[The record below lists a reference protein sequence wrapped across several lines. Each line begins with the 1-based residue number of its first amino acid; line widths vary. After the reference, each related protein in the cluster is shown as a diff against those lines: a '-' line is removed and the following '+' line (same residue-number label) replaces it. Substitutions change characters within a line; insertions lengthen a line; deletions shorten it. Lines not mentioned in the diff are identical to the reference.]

1 MLYDSKQHKLQV
13 LSRSRELLSQLLSV
27 MGCGEFE
34 MILRIARDLADQ
46 LIIVKDREIQDL
58 FFQTLAIIRANIYK
72 TKKSQRTI
80 FALDTIED
88 IGQVMQSV

>member
-46 LIIVKDREIQDL
+46 LVIVKDREIQDL
-58 FFQTLAIIRANIYK
+58 FFQTLTIIRANIYK